1 MTEEVDA
8 IMFDAGGTLIGLKKP
23 REEVFLEVLKQHG
36 LSSTTDAVRKAYAKA
51 DRHFDK
57 DFASLKG
64 NSEGA
69 FWARYDAYILKS
81 LGLKTD
87 SEAFAKDVGK
97 AFDEIMP
104 GVSNWVPYPE
114 AIPILDLLKRRDF
127 RLGVI
132 SNATDLLTKV
142 FDNLCMSK
150 YFDFV
155 VISDEVGVRKPS
167 PEIFKIAL
175 KRANATA
182 SRSLYVGDMLEV
194 DVVGAKKAG
203 MNAVLVDRSDAY
215 PDARCLRVKDLNF
228 FRTFI

>member
-23 REEVFLEVLKQHG
+23 REEVFQDVLKQHG
-36 LSSTTDAVRKAYAKA
+36 LSSTVEAVRKAYAKA

-64 NSEGA
+64 NSERA
-69 FWARYDAYILKS
+69 FWAKYDAHILKS
-81 LGLKTD
+81 LGFKAD
-87 SEAFAKDVGK
+87 PEKFAADVGK

-114 AIPILDLLKRRDF
+114 TIPILDLLKRRDF
-127 RLGVI
+127 KLGVI
-132 SNATDLLTKV
+132 SNATNLLTKV
-142 FDNLCMSK
+142 FDNLGMSK

-175 KRANATA
+175 NLAHASA
-182 SRSLYVGDMLEV
+182 SRSIYVGDMLEV

-203 MNAVLVDRSDAY
+203 MNAVLVDRADAY

-228 FRTFI
+228 FRTFV